1 MNSNT
6 NPKGVTEG
14 LFPAISAV
22 STNPITPQSNYS
34 VISSEQLE
42 EINKGL
48 VAWKQQEINIKT
60 QEALLAQLKF
70 FYAARMT
77 VLFMFPIVV
86 AIVLFITLYVLNNEN
101 VMDYKLF
108 RGLTIFVGL
117 AAVVEIILYP
127 AKEKKLELQ
136 LKNLSLTL
144 EGQNKEINI
153 LKQQIETLEKTYS
166 EQKDKLDKLSQAQS
180 LRQGNVGGA
189 KKSAASKRKK

>member
-180 LRQGNVGGA
+180 LRQCNVGGA